1 MAKQR
6 KTKKLPLRPLVL
18 IYTDGHT
25 ELNYFRLKKSSLT
38 GRKNIKIETRIA
50 NIKSGKKFVDY
61 AKKHISSNYERLN
74 GGDRVYCVFDMDTAN
89 DEDIRRA
96 ISSMPRHMD
105 LIISN
110 PDFEFWFLLHYQYY
124 QGRLGNR
131 EPIRKLREHER
142 NYEKPQ
148 VKEIYDS
155 LKDREE
161 NALKNAERLRRYH
174 KSNGSDLHSTSTNPY
189 TNVDEIISFINSF

>member
-1 MAKQR
+1 MNF
-6 KTKKLPLRPLVL
+6 
-18 IYTDGHT
+18 GF
-25 ELNYFRLKKSSLT
+25 YFITSIIR
-38 GRKNIKIETRIA
+38 
-50 NIKSGKKFVDY
+50 
-61 AKKHISSNYERLN
+61 
-74 GGDRVYCVFDMDTAN
+74 
-89 DEDIRRA
+89 EDSA
-96 ISSMPRHMD
+96 T
-105 LIISN
+105 
-110 PDFEFWFLLHYQYY
+110 
-124 QGRLGNR
+124 